1 MPKRLLY
8 VGVTIVWMLIGLAS
22 RRYTQSGDFIHD
34 YLGDAIWA
42 GMIYFGFKMFFPTLS
57 AQKTGLLSLLFTYSI
72 EISQLC
78 QAAWLN
84 SLRHTLL
91 GGLVLGFGFLWSDLV
106 MYFLGIMAAML
117 GDRFYLGRF
126 MAILLFCEGG
136 W

>member
-1 MPKRLLY
+1 
-8 VGVTIVWMLIGLAS
+8 MLIGLAS